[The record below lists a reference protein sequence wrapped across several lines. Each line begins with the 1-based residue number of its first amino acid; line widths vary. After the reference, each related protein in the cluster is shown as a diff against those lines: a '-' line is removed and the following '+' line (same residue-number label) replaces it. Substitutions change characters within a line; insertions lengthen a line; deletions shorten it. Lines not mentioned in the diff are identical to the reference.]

1 MGSNAGDTHALTE
14 ITPAGGFP
22 SGPAGYGSTALSS
35 PEGVAIDA
43 SNNVFVT
50 DLYANRVFKFNATGL
65 LVNTFAPPSLYAPVG
80 IAIDT
85 DNSLW
90 VVNDAAS
97 SISHLTATGVNVT
110 GSPYST
116 LSVGDDI
123 VLNTVGNWT
132 SSYGSGSAG
141 YISHFADAHPTFGEA
156 SYTVSG
162 TVEDVALDSSGN
174 VWYSARGS
182 SSNGTVSRI
191 SSTGIATLT
200 PILVPSP
207 LQPASIFI
215 DGLNHVWVA
224 AYNQTTQSTPDVL
237 LEYSP
242 TGLLLSP
249 SGGYSANGTLSSS
262 PGFPEGIAIDG
273 SGNLWITGSFVSN
286 NGATQQNAVVTEL
299 IGVASPLITPIAVA
313 AGSASLGTR
322 P

>member
-1 MGSNAGDTHALTE
+1 M
-14 ITPAGGFP
+14 
-22 SGPAGYGSTALSS
+22 
-35 PEGVAIDA
+35 
-43 SNNVFVT
+43 
-50 DLYANRVFKFNATGL
+50 
-65 LVNTFAPPSLYAPVG
+65 
-80 IAIDT
+80 
-85 DNSLW
+85 
-90 VVNDAAS
+90 
-97 SISHLTATGVNVT
+97 
-110 GSPYST
+110 
-116 LSVGDDI
+116 
-123 VLNTVGNWT
+123 LNTVGNWT

-174 VWYSARGS
+174 VWYTARG
-182 SSNGTVSRI
+182 SSNGTVGRI
-191 SSTGIATLT
+191 SSTGIATFT

-286 NGATQQNAVVTEL
+286 NGSNPAKRRGHRTDRRGVPFDYPDRRSGWQRITRHSSVARWTFSPAT
-299 IGVASPLITPIAVA
+299 SPAGPIEAQCCQIDGIQFFVRK
-313 AGSASLGTR
+313 SICCRT
-322 P
+322 